1 MLFKSLVSKLKIASA
16 TVLGGIKV
24 GDNLTIEP
32 DGKLNATSTDISGK
46 TGLCYITGM
55 ADRFDGNTYTY
66 NVAAQSGLGLDIYA
80 TGETVAAGAIP
91 QMLVSM

>member
-32 DGKLNATSTDISGK
+32 DGKLNAVSTDISVK
-46 TGLCYITGM
+46 TGNMMCLYI
-55 ADRFDGNTYTY
+55 AD
-66 NVAAQSGLGLDIYA
+66 
-80 TGETVAAGAIP
+80 
-91 QMLVSM
+91 